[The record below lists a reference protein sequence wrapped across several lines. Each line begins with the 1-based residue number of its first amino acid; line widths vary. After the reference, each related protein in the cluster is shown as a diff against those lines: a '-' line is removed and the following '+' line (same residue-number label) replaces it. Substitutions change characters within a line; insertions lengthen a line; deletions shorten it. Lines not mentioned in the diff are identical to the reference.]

1 MNVYTAIVERV
12 KRLAGRAIRFK
23 PTRSW
28 RVLVVDDDPLMLQY
42 VSTILSDAGFT
53 TAKAIDGSDAL
64 NKIQQDGPFDLLLTD
79 VMMPRMNGAELA
91 RRVRH
96 SWPMLPVLYVT
107 GFSDK
112 LFAEKPV
119 LWEDEAFIEKPC
131 APNIL
136 VEAVNSLLNGRVRH
150 KVVWG

>member
-1 MNVYTAIVERV
+1 MGAFRAMFDQV
-12 KRLAGRAIRFK
+12 KRFAGRVLRCNGGRAR
-23 PTRSW
+23 

-42 VSTILSDAGFT
+42 VSSILMEAGFT
-53 TAKAIDGSDAL
+53 TERALDGSEAL
-64 NKIQQDGPFDLLLTD
+64 TKIQNDGPFDLLLTD
-79 VMMPRMNGAELA
+79 VMMPRMSGAELA

-119 LWEDEAFIEKPC
+119 LWEDEAFLEKPC
-131 APNIL
+131 SPNLL
-136 VEAVNSLLNGRVRH
+136 VEAVNRLLTGRVRH